1 MAKCGHEGRSAVK
14 TQGYAPYTARN
25 RIMETATVMHISEGV
40 LSAPVL
46 LGGALL
52 AGAGLAKGLHRIQED
67 DVPKAAVLGSVF
79 FVASLIHVNIG
90 PGSTHL
96 VLSGLIGLF
105 LGWAAFPV
113 ICAGLLLQGIL
124 FQFGGLT
131 VLGVNTFTIA
141 FPAAALAL
149 LLRNTVSGGN
159 KTAAAVAA
167 FACGGASILLSSLL
181 VALSLY
187 LTGQEFTVAAAAI
200 LLGNLPVAV
209 IEGLVCAMVAA
220 FLARVRPHLLA
231 GTVLR
236 PEKQAV

>member
-1 MAKCGHEGRSAVK
+1 
-14 TQGYAPYTARN
+14 
-25 RIMETATVMHISEGV
+25 MHISEGV

-46 LGGALL
+46 IGGAVL
-52 AGAGLAKGLHRIQED
+52 AAGGVANGLKRIHED
-67 DVPKAAVLGSVF
+67 DIPKAAVLGAVF

-105 LGWAAFPV
+105 LGWAAFPTLF
-113 ICAGLLLQGIL
+113 AGLLLQGIL

-141 FPAAALAL
+141 FPAVVLGL
-149 LLRNTVSGGN
+149 LLRKTIRGER

-167 FACGGASILLSSLL
+167 FVCGGASILSSSLL

-187 LTGQEFTVAAAAI
+187 LTGQEFSVAAAAI
-200 LLGNLPVAV
+200 VLGNLPIVV
-209 IEGLVCAMVAA
+209 IEGLVCAMVVA
-220 FLARVRPHLLA
+220 FLARVRPGLLA
-231 GTVLR
+231 APVIAA
-236 PEKQAV
+236 EKPPA